1 MSEENCGLRTIV
13 FKHLNEMRTLLILI
27 RKEFLQIFR
36 NKAILAIIF
45 VMPVV
50 QLLVLPLAASY
61 EIKDVKV
68 AIVDHDK
75 STYSRELIRKVTG
88 SGYFKITDYGENYA
102 KAYSDVET
110 EKADLII
117 EIPNNF
123 EKNLVKENKE
133 KVLLAINAI
142 NGTKAGL
149 SGSYLAQILQDFNQQ
164 IQVKM
169 TPQVETAKKTSGLE
183 IIPKFWFNEHYNYRL
198 SLVPGIL
205 AFLVTL
211 IGGYLT
217 ALNIVEE
224 KEIGT
229 IEQINVSPIKKSH
242 FILGKLIPFWLL
254 AMLAFTIGLFVT
266 IFIYNIEMQ
275 GNLLLLYFFVA
286 VYMIALLGMGLL
298 VSVYSETQQQSM
310 FVVFFFMMIFI
321 LMSGLFTPI
330 ESMTDWAKWI
340 AYANPVTYGVDAIRL
355 IMLKKSGFNDLLL
368 HFGVITLMGAIF
380 IVWSVLRYRKTN

>member
-1 MSEENCGLRTIV
+1 MKMLLTWYQIKKM
-13 FKHLNEMRTLLILI
+13 FRTLSILI

-36 NKAILAIIF
+36 NRAILAIIF
-45 VMPVV
+45 VMPVM

-61 EIKDVKV
+61 EIKDVKIAV
-68 AIVDHDK
+68 VDHDK
-75 STYSRELIRKVTG
+75 STYSRELIRKVTA
-88 SGYFKITDYGENYA
+88 SGYFKIVEYGENY
-102 KAYSDVET
+102 KTAYSAIES
-110 EKADLII
+110 EKADLIL

-123 EKNLVKENKE
+123 EKNLVLENKE
-133 KVLLAINAI
+133 KVLVAINAI

-169 TPQVETAKKTSGLE
+169 MPQTETAKKTSGLE
-183 IIPKFWFNEHYNYRL
+183 IVPKLRFNEQYNYRL

-229 IEQINVSPIKKSH
+229 IEQINVSPIKKRD
-242 FILGKLIPFWLL
+242 FILGKLIPFWIL
-254 AMLAFTIGLFVT
+254 AMLAFTLGLAVT
-266 IFIYNIEMQ
+266 VFIYNIEMQ
-275 GNLLLLYFFVA
+275 GSILLLYTFIG
-286 VYMIALLGMGLL
+286 VYLITLLGMGLL

-330 ESMTDWAKWI
+330 ESMNEWAKII
-340 AYANPVTYGVDAIRL
+340 AYANPVTYGVDAVRL
-355 IMLKKSGFNDLLL
+355 IMLKNSGFRDVAL
-368 HFGVITLMGAIF
+368 HFSVISFMGF
-380 IVWSVLRYRKTN
+380 IMITWAVLRYRKIN